1 MELQE
6 HHRGR
11 QSLFALPT
19 PAPAPT
25 PTVTQ
30 TAQLKKVPNNIK
42 IMVYITALLAIS
54 SLLSGAYAVWQGA
67 GAVCYKW
74 PLCSEYIIPKYTNQ
88 WIHMAHRLISL
99 GLLFA
104 LFFSPPDYIQGDSV
118 RIMYVH
124 VPSSFIALGCFGF
137 IGIASILNLIFKI
150 KFMPLIAKS
159 LAPVGCLFSIVSI
172 VTGSLWGK
180 PTWGIWWVWDARLTS
195 MGILLLFYLAYIFT
209 WRFVNSFEK
218 ANKISSVIGIIGLF
232 NLPIIKYS
240 VDWWNTLHQ
249 PSSITLTSAPT
260 IHYTMLIPLI
270 IMLLGMIVYSLIIFL
285 MRYKTEVMK
294 FKLDK
299 KKSKN

>member
-1 MELQE
+1 MFKNFFPNKIL
-6 HHRGR
+6 
-11 QSLFALPT
+11 SL
-19 PAPAPT
+19 
-25 PTVTQ
+25 
-30 TAQLKKVPNNIK
+30 NNN
-42 IMVYITALLAIS
+42 LIS
-54 SLLSGAYAVWQGA
+54 SLLTAMILVILVG
-67 GAVCYKW
+67 
-74 PLCSEYIIPKYTNQ
+74 
-88 WIHMAHRLISL
+88 LIY
-99 GLLFA
+99 A
-104 LFFSPPDYIQGDSV
+104 LFISPPDYIQGDSV

-124 VPSSFIALGCFGF
+124 VPASFIALGCFGF

-150 KFMPLIAKS
+150 KFMSLMAKS
-159 LAPVGCLFSIVSI
+159 LAPVGCIFSLVSI

-209 WRFVNSFEK
+209 WKFVNNFEK
-218 ANKISSVIGIIGLF
+218 ANKISSVIGTIGLF
-232 NLPIIKYS
+232 NLPVIKYS